1 MPPKATKRIDWNL
14 KPGTNTRVSL
24 KMEKHMGHL
33 EMLRREQLRIL
44 QITVLILIK
53 DNEKETC
60 SQKEPILRL

>member
-1 MPPKATKRIDWNL
+1 
-14 KPGTNTRVSL
+14 
-24 KMEKHMGHL
+24 MGHL